1 MTAYVDESVPV
12 RLIRSLAAVGC
23 RALRFP
29 NNWKGLK
36 NGELLRRLED
46 QGVSCLIT
54 CDKNMRHQ
62 QTISATGIALIVL
75 PRQRFG
81 DLAPIV
87 ARIAEAVKM
96 AHPGEILLVSHD
108 GAVSRG

>member
-1 MTAYVDESVPV
+1 MIACIDESVPF
-12 RLIRSLAAVGC
+12 RLVRSLAAVGC

-29 NNWKGLK
+29 NSWKGLK

-46 QGVSCLIT
+46 QGASCLIT

-62 QTISATGIALIVL
+62 QTISGTGIALIVL

-81 DLAPIV
+81 DLAPLA
-87 ARIAEAVKM
+87 ARIAEAVKE
-96 AHPGEILLVSHD
+96 ARPGEILLVSYD